1 LTNIVIEKGWGL
13 VINRELTTIGER
25 LKYLRLGKKKTLKE
39 LSEILGVSLNSIYR
53 WEHDMVKPKIST
65 LEKMAEVY
73 DVSFSY
79 LLKGDIV
86 EKSNEDD
93 IKHTCDC
100 DIEDQILRMFNKLP
114 ENKKHKIL
122 GYVERIYVENM
133 EETA

>member
-1 LTNIVIEKGWGL
+1 MISKEFMS
-13 VINRELTTIGER
+13 IGER
-25 LKYLRLGKKKTLKE
+25 LKYLRLGEKKTLRE

-65 LEKMAEVY
+65 LEKMADLY
-73 DVSFSY
+73 NVSFNY
-79 LLKGDIV
+79 LLQGDIV
-86 EKSNEDD
+86 EKNNENY
-93 IKHTCDC
+93 IKHTPDC
-100 DIEDQILRMFNKLP
+100 DIEHQILKMFKKLP